1 MRSKSE
7 IFLIFSWPIIFGIC
21 TLSAI
26 YANISIIYEANK
38 AESIQQY
45 YEYFFASKIM
55 GWVALIAVIAFLV
68 SLFKALRKLANPN
81 ELTF

>member
-7 IFLIFSWPIIFGIC
+7 IFLIFSWPIIFGLC
-21 TLSAI
+21 TVVSI
-26 YANISIIYEANK
+26 YANISIIYDANK

-55 GWVALIAVIAFLV
+55 GWVTLIVGIAFVV
-68 SLFKALRKLANPN
+68 SLFISWRKLANPN
-81 ELTF
+81 EFP

>member
-1 MRSKSE
+1 MRTKSE
-7 IFLIFSWPIIFGIC
+7 IFLIFSWPIIFGLC
-21 TLSAI
+21 AVVSI

-55 GWVALIAVIAFLV
+55 GWVTLITAIAFLV
-68 SLFKALRKLANPN
+68 SLFISWRKIANPN
-81 ELTF
+81 ELP